1 ERRTKFAIGRPI
13 PDLAQSLLGG
23 IAERIVVV
31 PVLRERRDA
40 AGQRAAIGGKI
51 HQRPWPPAERPPRI
65 LTFFREAPTRLR
77 GRARRTERN
86 AKRVR
91 EFFGPLEKVH
101 VFFVHAFE
109 QCLIWPRHSDRGLIE
124 EDESL

>member
-1 ERRTKFAIGRPI
+1 G
-13 PDLAQSLLGG
+13 LLGG
-23 IAERIVVV
+23 IAKRIVVV

-51 HQRPWPPAERPPRI
+51 HQRPWPPAERPRRI
-65 LTFFREAPTRLR
+65 ITFFSEAQTRLR
-77 GRARRTERN
+77 GGARRTERN

-91 EFFGPLEKVH
+91 EFLGPLEKNH
-101 VFFVHAFE
+101 VFLVHAFE
-109 QCLIWPRHSDRGLIE
+109 QCRIRPRHSDRGLIE